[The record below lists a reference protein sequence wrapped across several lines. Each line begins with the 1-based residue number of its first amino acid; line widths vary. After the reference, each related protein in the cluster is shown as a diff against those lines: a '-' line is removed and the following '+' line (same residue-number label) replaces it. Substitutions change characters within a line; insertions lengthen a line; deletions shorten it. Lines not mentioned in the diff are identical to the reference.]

1 MDDYDITGLG
11 DEIESLL
18 TLPPEVIAEIN
29 GPFSERVCSKLRNSK
44 PESKER
50 IEAGI
55 AATLKYNPT
64 LNEAKLRE
72 YVDKCAPKEGSD
84 WFIWASL
91 GAVAIGLVAYV
102 ATRK

>member
-1 MDDYDITGLG
+1 MDDYDITGL
-11 DEIESLL
+11 EEEVL
-18 TLPPEVIAEIN
+18 TLPPELIAEIN
-29 GPFSERVCSKLRNSK
+29 GPFSDRLCDKFRSGNAQSGERN
-44 PESKER
+44 EAA
-50 IEAGI
+50 IELF
-55 AATLKYNPT
+55 LKYNPT
-64 LNEAKLRE
+64 LDGAKLRE